1 MAILQD
7 FFQAIAQAKNEQELR
22 LLIAIEIK
30 EYFAATR
37 GGLFFLD
44 QLPLADS
51 KFQKLMEF
59 ALSTQ
64 HNPLLHYLV
73 EHHAPVHEALLVTP
87 KTWQIICPRAD
98 HWHVMAGPIVSN
110 GKLVG
115 TIGFTRERDLP
126 TFERTNLA
134 DLSAICLHLS
144 TWAATVRSQHQLITN
159 CLTPREI
166 QIAKLVAQGKTNAA
180 IGTELWIT
188 ENSVKQ
194 ALKRMF
200 RKLKVASR
208 AEMVAHLSATKYHL
222 PSVNL
227 TPSNFMQNTH

>member
-1 MAILQD
+1 MALLQD
-7 FFQAIAQAKNEQELR
+7 LFQAIAQAKNEQELR
-22 LLIAIEIK
+22 SQIATEIRA
-30 EYFAATR
+30 YFAATR

-51 KFQKLMEF
+51 RFQKLLEF

-64 HNPLLHYLV
+64 HNPVLHYLV

-87 KTWQIICPRAD
+87 KTWQLICPRTD

-126 TFERTNLA
+126 AFEHQNLA
-134 DLSAICLHLS
+134 ELSAICLHLS
-144 TWAATVRSQHQLITN
+144 TWTATVRSQHQLLTN
-159 CLTPREI
+159 QLTPREV
-166 QIAKLVAQGKTNAA
+166 QIAELVAQGKTNAE

-200 RKLKVASR
+200 RKLKVSSR
-208 AEMVAHLSATKYHL
+208 AQMVAQIFVS
-222 PSVNL
+222 
-227 TPSNFMQNTH
+227 

>member
-1 MAILQD
+1 MALLQA
-7 FFQAIAQAKNEQELR
+7 FFQAIAKAKNEQELR
-22 LLIAIEIK
+22 TQIATEIRA
-30 EYFAATR
+30 YFAATR
-37 GGLFFLD
+37 GGLFIFD
-44 QLPLADS
+44 QLPFIDS
-51 KFQKLMEF
+51 KLQKLLEV

-64 HNPLLHYLV
+64 HNPVLHYLV
-73 EHHAPVHEALLVTP
+73 EHHAPVHEALLVSP
-87 KTWQIICPRAD
+87 KTWQLICPRAD

-115 TIGFTRERDLP
+115 TIGFTRERGIPAFDHQ
-126 TFERTNLA
+126 NLE

-159 CLTPREI
+159 HLTPREM
-166 QIAKLVAQGKTNAA
+166 QIAELVAQGKTNSE

-200 RKLKVASR
+200 RKLKVSSR
-208 AEMVAHLSATKYHL
+208 AQMVAELFVSSRLFSADLKT
-222 PSVNL
+222 
-227 TPSNFMQNTH
+227 

>member
-1 MAILQD
+1 MAILQA

-22 LLIAIEIK
+22 LQIATEMR

-37 GGLFFLD
+37 GGLFFFD

-51 KFQKLMEF
+51 KLQKALEI

-64 HNPLLHYLV
+64 HNPVLHYLV

-87 KTWQIICPRAD
+87 KTWQLICPRAD
-98 HWHVMAGPIVSN
+98 HWHVMAGPIVSY
-110 GKLVG
+110 GKLIGGV
-115 TIGFTRERDLP
+115 GFTRERGLP
-126 TFERTNLA
+126 AFDHKNLA

-159 CLTPREI
+159 HLTAREV
-166 QIAKLVAQGKTNAA
+166 QIAELVAQGKTNAE

-200 RKLKVASR
+200 RKLKVSSR
-208 AEMVAHLSATKYHL
+208 AEMVGQLFVSSRRLS
-222 PSVNL
+222 S
-227 TPSNFMQNTH
+227 

>member
-1 MAILQD
+1 MALLQD
-7 FFQAIAQAKNEQELR
+7 FFQAIAKSKNEQELR
-22 LLIAIEIK
+22 SQIATEIR

-44 QLPLADS
+44 QFPLADS
-51 KFQKLMEF
+51 KLQKALEF

-64 HNPLLHYLV
+64 HNPVARYLV

-87 KTWQIICPRAD
+87 KTWQLICPRPD
-98 HWHVMAGPIVSN
+98 HRHVMAGPIVSY

-115 TIGFTRERDLP
+115 TIGFTRERGLP
-126 TFERTNLA
+126 AFERQNIA

-144 TWAATVRSQHQLITN
+144 TWTATVRSQHQLVTN
-159 CLTPREI
+159 QLTPREM
-166 QIAKLVAQGKTNAA
+166 QIAELVAQGKTNAE

-200 RKLKVASR
+200 RKLKVSSR
-208 AEMVAHLSATKYHL
+208 AQMVTQLFASSKMFSAD
-222 PSVNL
+222 VIA
-227 TPSNFMQNTH
+227 

>member
-1 MAILQD
+1 MAFLQE
-7 FFQAIAQAKNEQELR
+7 FFRAIAQAKTEQDLR
-22 LLIAIEIK
+22 LLIATEIR
-30 EYFAATR
+30 EYFTATR
-37 GGLFFLD
+37 GGLFFFD

-51 KFQKLMEF
+51 KLQKVLEI

-64 HNPLLHYLV
+64 HNPVLHYLV

-87 KTWQIICPRAD
+87 KTWQLICPRAD

-115 TIGFTRERDLP
+115 TIGFTRKRDLP
-126 TFERTNLA
+126 AFEHNNLA

-144 TWAATVRSQHQLITN
+144 TWAATVCSQHQLVTN
-159 CLTPREI
+159 QLTPREV
-166 QIAKLVAQGKTNAA
+166 QIAQLVAQGKTNAA
-180 IGTELWIT
+180 IGKELWIT

-200 RKLKVASR
+200 RKLKVSSR
-208 AEMVAHLSATKYHL
+208 AEMVAQLSINSKMFLT
-222 PSVNL
+222 NL
-227 TPSNFMQNTH
+227 KT